1 MEQVAPL
8 TQHAQ
13 DSLQLNHEQLE
24 AVTYLSGPLLV
35 LSGAG
40 TGKTRVLT
48 SRIAHI
54 LTNRAAFSSQILAV
68 TFTNKAANEM
78 RLRLDEMVGPYAQ
91 GLWLGTFHSLGAKI
105 LRIHAEKLDLTSQFT
120 ILDSDD
126 QLRLVKQI
134 LKSRGIEEKQL
145 ASRLVLS
152 VIQRW
157 KDRGLTCQQV
167 AKQEG
172 AGHDQL
178 AQLYGQYQ
186 AELKRLNA
194 VDFGDLILHVLTLFQ
209 ENLDILNR
217 YANQFKFI
225 LVDEYQDTN
234 IAQYLWLRL
243 LAQGGANMC
252 CVGDDDQSI
261 YGWRGAEVG
270 NILKFERDFL
280 EAKVIRLE
288 QNYRSTPHILGLAS
302 HLIAQNHDRLGK
314 TLWTQKDGGDKVY
327 VSGHWDG
334 GEEARYI
341 SDEIEACQRNG
352 GSLNDMAILIRAG
365 FQTREFE
372 ECFLKLGIPYKVIGG
387 LRFYERQEIR
397 DAMAY
402 LRLVAQSHDSLAFER
417 IINVPKRGI
426 GATSVQ
432 TLQAGARQANVSLME
447 MAKRIVET
455 DELKGATRS
464 ALRDF
469 ISKIDKWQLMAQELN
484 PSQLAEVI
492 LRESGYIRLW
502 EEDTSPDAPGR
513 LENLKE
519 FVTAL
524 QEFGSLAEF
533 LEHVSLVME
542 NNTAV
547 HEQMVSIMTLHSAKG
562 LEFDAV
568 FLAGWE
574 EGLFPHP
581 RALEEKGAGGLE
593 EERRLAYVGI
603 TRAKKRLYITF
614 AANRRVHNLWQ
625 SNLPSRFID
634 ELKED
639 HIERVLTSVSWGK
652 RDNRSASAPSSFS
665 MGRQFFQSAPKPPRE
680 IDYFD
685 EPAHMEGQ
693 RVFHQKFGYGSVSLS
708 MGEHVT
714 VVFDHSG
721 EKKVLS
727 SYLEKA

>member
-1 MEQVAPL
+1 MLQNIPL
-8 TQHAQ
+8 SQNEN
-13 DSLQLNHEQLE
+13 DYLRLNQEQLE
-24 AVTYLSGPLLV
+24 AVGYLSGPLLV

-54 LTNRAAFSSQILAV
+54 LNQRAAFASQILAV

-78 RLRLDEMVGPYAQ
+78 RERLGSMVGPYAQ
-91 GLWLGTFHSLGAKI
+91 GLWLGTFHSIGAKI
-105 LRIHAEKLDLTSQFT
+105 LRIHAEKLDLTPQFT

-126 QLRLVKQI
+126 QLRLIKQI
-134 LKSRGIEEKQL
+134 LKTKGIDEKQL

-157 KDRGLTCQQV
+157 KDRGLTSAQV
-167 AKQEG
+167 AKQESG
-172 AGHDQL
+172 GSDPL
-178 AQLYGQYQ
+178 AQLYVEYQ
-186 AELKRLNA
+186 SELKRLNA

-209 ENLDILNR
+209 ENLDVLSR

-243 LAQGGANMC
+243 LSQGGANMC

-270 NILKFERDFL
+270 NILKFERDFPD
-280 EAKVIRLE
+280 AKVVRLE

-302 HLIAQNHDRLGK
+302 HLIASNKDRLGK
-314 TLWTQKDGGDKVY
+314 TLWTQREGGDKVY

-352 GSLNDMAILIRAG
+352 VSLNNMAILIRAG
-365 FQTREFE
+365 FQTGEFE

-397 DAMAY
+397 DALAY
-402 LRLVAQSHDSLAFER
+402 LRLVAQSNDSLAFER
-417 IINVPKRGI
+417 VINVPKRGI

-432 TLQAGARQANVSLME
+432 LLQTTARHANLSLME
-447 MAKRIVET
+447 IAKRIVET
-455 DELKGATRS
+455 DELKGATRH
-464 ALRDF
+464 ALRAF
-469 ISKIDKWQLMAQELN
+469 IAQVEQWQVLAQDLN
-484 PSQLAEVI
+484 PSQLAEII
-492 LRESGYIRLW
+492 LQESGYIRMW
-502 EEDTSPDAPGR
+502 DEDTSPDAPGR
-513 LENLKE
+513 IENLKE

-524 QEFGSLAEF
+524 QEFSSLTEF

-542 NNTAV
+542 NNTAI
-547 HEQMVSIMTLHSAKG
+547 HEEMVSIMTLHSAKG
-562 LEFDAV
+562 LEFDTV

-581 RALEEKGAGGLE
+581 RALDEKGSQGLE

-625 SNLPSRFID
+625 SNLPSRFIE
-634 ELKED
+634 ELKEE
-639 HIERVLTSVSWGK
+639 HIERVQTSVSWGK
-652 RDNRSASAPSSFS
+652 RDNRSASTFA
-665 MGRQFFQSAPKPPRE
+665 MGHHF
-680 IDYFD
+680 
-685 EPAHMEGQ
+685 
-693 RVFHQKFGYGSVSLS
+693 
-708 MGEHVT
+708 
-714 VVFDHSG
+714 
-721 EKKVLS
+721 
-727 SYLEKA
+727 

>member
-1 MEQVAPL
+1 MSHPSPL
-8 TQHAQ
+8 THLAK
-13 DSLQLNHEQLE
+13 DALHLNPEQQE
-24 AVTYLSGPLLV
+24 AVTYLTGPLLV

-54 LTNRAAFSSQILAV
+54 LNNRAAFASQILAV
-68 TFTNKAANEM
+68 TFTNKAASEM
-78 RLRLDEMVGPYAQ
+78 RIRLEDMVGPYAQ

-105 LRIHAEKLDLTSQFT
+105 LRVHAEKLDLAPQFT

-134 LKSRGIEEKQL
+134 LKVRGIEEKQL

-157 KDRGLTCQQV
+157 KDRGLTSQQV
-167 AKQEG
+167 ARQEG

-178 AQLYGQYQ
+178 AQLYGAYQ

-217 YANQFKFI
+217 YAHQFKFI

-280 EAKVIRLE
+280 GSKIIRLE

-302 HLIAQNHDRLGK
+302 HLIAQNTDRLGK
-314 TLWTQKDGGDKVY
+314 TLWTQKNGGDKVY

-352 GSLNDMAILIRAG
+352 GNLNDMAILIRAG

-402 LRLVAQSHDSLAFER
+402 LRLVAQSNDSLAFER

-432 TLQAGARQANVSLME
+432 VLQSLARQANISLME

-464 ALRDF
+464 ALKEF
-469 ISKIDKWQLMAQELN
+469 IAKIAKWQLLAQDLN
-484 PSQLAEVI
+484 PSQLAECI
-492 LRESGYIRLW
+492 LKESGYIRMW

-524 QEFGSLAEF
+524 QEFSSLAEF

-542 NNTAV
+542 HNTTV
-547 HEQMVSIMTLHSAKG
+547 HEQMVSVMTLHSAKG
-562 LEFDAV
+562 LEFDTL

-634 ELKED
+634 ELKEE
-639 HIERVLTSVSWGK
+639 HVERVMTSVSWGK
-652 RDNRSASAPSSFS
+652 RNARSSAPSSFS
-665 MGRQFFQSAPKPPRE
+665 MGPQFFQSAPRPSKE

-685 EPAHMEGQ
+685 EPAHIQGQ

-708 MGEHVT
+708 VGEHVT
-714 VVFDHSG
+714 VIFDHSG

>member
-1 MEQVAPL
+1 MWQASPL
-8 TQHAQ
+8 TQNEK
-13 DSLQLNHEQLE
+13 DSLQLNPEQLE
-24 AVTYLSGPLLV
+24 AVSYLAGPLLV

-54 LTNRAAFSSQILAV
+54 LNNRAAFASQILAV

-78 RLRLDEMVGPYAQ
+78 RLRLEEMVGPYAQ
-91 GLWLGTFHSLGAKI
+91 GLWLGTFHSIGAKI
-105 LRIHAEKLDLTSQFT
+105 LRIHAEKLDLTPQFT

-134 LKSRGIEEKQL
+134 LKVRGIEEKQL
-145 ASRLVLS
+145 ASKLVLT

-157 KDRGLTCQQV
+157 KDRGLTSQQV
-167 AKQEG
+167 ARQEG
-172 AGHDQL
+172 AGNDQL
-178 AQLYGQYQ
+178 SQLYGEYQ

-288 QNYRSTPHILGLAS
+288 QNYRSTPHILGLAT
-302 HLIAQNHDRLGK
+302 HLIAQNNDRLGK
-314 TLWTQKDGGDKVY
+314 TLWTQKSGGDKVY

-341 SDEIEACQRNG
+341 SDEIEACQRSG

-397 DAMAY
+397 DALAY
-402 LRLVAQSHDSLAFER
+402 LRLVAQNNDSLAFER
-417 IINVPKRGI
+417 IVNVPKRGI

-432 TLQAGARQANVSLME
+432 VLQAGARQANFSLMD
-447 MAKRIVET
+447 MAKFIVET
-455 DELKGATRS
+455 DELKGATRL

-469 ISKIDKWQLMAQELN
+469 ISKIEKWQLLAQELN
-484 PSQLAEVI
+484 PSQLAERI
-492 LRESGYIRLW
+492 LQESGYIRMW
-502 EEDTSPDAPGR
+502 EEDTSPDASGR

-519 FVTAL
+519 FVAAL
-524 QEFGSLAEF
+524 QEFSSLGEF

-542 NNTAV
+542 NNTTV

-562 LEFDAV
+562 LEFDTL

-603 TRAKKRLYITF
+603 TRARKRLYITF

-634 ELKED
+634 ELKEE

-652 RDNRSASAPSSFS
+652 RDNRSVSSFS
-665 MGRQFFQSAPKPPRE
+665 MGRQFFQSASKPLRE
-680 IDYFD
+680 VEYFD
-685 EPAHMEGQ
+685 EPTHIEGQ
-693 RVFHQKFGYGSVSLS
+693 RVFHQKFGYGIVSVS

-714 VVFDHSG
+714 VMFDHSG

>member
-1 MEQVAPL
+1 MLQNIPL
-8 TQHAQ
+8 SQNEN
-13 DSLQLNHEQLE
+13 DYLRLNQEQLE
-24 AVTYLSGPLLV
+24 AVGYLSGPLLV

-54 LTNRAAFSSQILAV
+54 LNQRAAFASQILAV

-78 RLRLDEMVGPYAQ
+78 RERLGSMVGPYAQ
-91 GLWLGTFHSLGAKI
+91 GLWLGTFHSIGAKI
-105 LRIHAEKLDLTSQFT
+105 LRIHAEKLDLTPQFT

-126 QLRLVKQI
+126 QLRLIKQI
-134 LKSRGIEEKQL
+134 LKTKGIDEKQL

-157 KDRGLTCQQV
+157 KDRGLTSAQV
-167 AKQEG
+167 AKQESG
-172 AGHDQL
+172 GSDPL
-178 AQLYGQYQ
+178 AQLYVEYQ
-186 AELKRLNA
+186 SELKRLNA

-209 ENLDILNR
+209 ENLDVLSR

-243 LAQGGANMC
+243 LSQGGANMC

-270 NILKFERDFL
+270 NILKFERDFPD
-280 EAKVIRLE
+280 AKVVRLE

-302 HLIAQNHDRLGK
+302 HLIASNKDRLGK
-314 TLWTQKDGGDKVY
+314 TLWTQNDGGDKVY

-352 GSLNDMAILIRAG
+352 VSLNNMAILIRAG

-397 DAMAY
+397 DALAY
-402 LRLVAQSHDSLAFER
+402 LRLVAQSNDSLAFER
-417 IINVPKRGI
+417 VINVPKRGI

-432 TLQAGARQANVSLME
+432 LLQTTARHANLSLME
-447 MAKRIVET
+447 IAKRIVET
-455 DELKGATRS
+455 DELKGATRH
-464 ALRDF
+464 ALRAF
-469 ISKIDKWQLMAQELN
+469 IAQVEQWQVLAQDLN
-484 PSQLAEVI
+484 PSQLAEII
-492 LRESGYIRLW
+492 LQESGYIRMW
-502 EEDTSPDAPGR
+502 DEDTSPDAPGR
-513 LENLKE
+513 IENLKE

-524 QEFGSLAEF
+524 QEFSSLTEF

-542 NNTAV
+542 NNTAI
-547 HEQMVSIMTLHSAKG
+547 HEEMVSIMTLHSAKG
-562 LEFDAV
+562 LEFDTV

-581 RALEEKGAGGLE
+581 RALDEKGSQGLE

-625 SNLPSRFID
+625 SNLPSRFIE
-634 ELKED
+634 ELKEE
-639 HIERVLTSVSWGK
+639 HIERVQTSVSWGK
-652 RDNRSASAPSSFS
+652 RDNRSASTFA
-665 MGRQFFQSAPKPPRE
+665 MGRQFFQSAPKSAAE
-680 IDYFD
+680 IEYFD
-685 EPAHMEGQ
+685 EPAFIEGQ
-693 RVFHQKFGYGSVSLS
+693 RVFHQKFGYGIVSIS

-714 VVFDHSG
+714 VIFDHAG
-721 EKKVLS
+721 EKKVLA